1 VEWLLLGRS
10 KVLKKVAISAL
21 ILASSSSS
29 FANSGQGQSQCPLP
43 SFLQFLCPIIDP
55 VTPPPPW
62 PGAHIV
68 PELDVTVGIGA
79 LTLIVGGLVVYRSRR
94 RSSSP
99 R

>member
-1 VEWLLLGRS
+1 
-10 KVLKKVAISAL
+10 VLKKVAISAL

-55 VTPPPPW
+55 VSPPAPW
-62 PGAHIV
+62 PPGAHIV
-68 PELDVTVGIGA
+68 PELDVTVGVGA
-79 LTLIVGGLVVYRSRR
+79 LTLIVGGVIVFRNRR
-94 RSSSP
+94 RSSSS